1 MNILSKAISSL
12 LLLLF
17 IFYGTRSKQNVVFKS
32 LIISKLKLS
41 FLLTFEYSRF
51 YTGRTRCRLQTF
63 DRIYILSK
71 YISYLGF
78 AFALYNFFFNFH
90 RFLKG
95 LACQFQECTPR
106 DYFFVFQVMQ
116 IIKALVEYMF
126 TLRGHLQHQEIS
138 SFV

>member
-17 IFYGTRSKQNVVFKS
+17 IFYGTRSKQNVVFKL
-32 LIISKLKLS
+32 LIISKLELF
-41 FLLTFEYSRF
+41 FLLTFEYSRL
-51 YTGRTRCRLQTF
+51 YTGPTWCRLQTF

-78 AFALYNFFFNFH
+78 AFALCNFFFH

-95 LACQFQECTPR
+95 RACQFQEFTPR
-106 DYFFVFQVMQ
+106 DSFFVFQVMH